1 VEVLLKEAGL
11 DKKESKSIKGL
22 EENPITPEQVLCR
35 TRKDTPYIYRER
47 EEMESLSVTTERN
60 CLVSV
65 SLPLSLSPLSLHSS
79 SLAFAVWCVFF
90 VDEFV
95 AVSEEQQVQ
104 QRQAQLQKLKHLL
117 FYQELKW
124 KRQKKIKSKT

>member
-1 VEVLLKEAGL
+1 
-11 DKKESKSIKGL
+11 
-22 EENPITPEQVLCR
+22 
-35 TRKDTPYIYRER
+35 
-47 EEMESLSVTTERN
+47 MTTERN

-65 SLPLSLSPLSLHSS
+65 SLPLSLHSS